1 MRDDGLNRDEL
12 TGIICKKW
20 ESPSPKAV
28 FLLVHGLGAFSGRWD
43 LLACFF
49 LKNGISSYA
58 IELKGFGETEGL
70 KGHIESFD
78 IYFNDILSLREI
90 IKRENQGKKIF
101 LVGESMGALICFLLA
116 GLEPDLFNGL
126 ICLSPAFKSRLKF
139 SPVDKIKIYA
149 CALFNPRKQFK
160 VPFDS
165 LMCARDVDSRKTM
178 DTDIREHRLATAR
191 LFSNIVFAEM
201 RANFL
206 KNKIKI
212 PVLFQ
217 VAGDFD
223 KLTDPEE
230 AKRVFRGLKT
240 RDKEIIEYPQM
251 YHSLSVELDREK
263 IFQDMLEWVNKRI

>member
-1 MRDDGLNRDEL
+1 MNRDEEA
-12 TGIICKKW
+12 GIIYKKW
-20 ESPSPKAV
+20 ECPSPKAV

-43 LLACFF
+43 LTASFF
-49 LKNGISSYA
+49 IKNGISSYA
-58 IELKGFGETEGL
+58 IELKGFGETEDL
-70 KGHIESFD
+70 KGHVDSFK
-78 IYFNDILSLREI
+78 IYLNDILSLRAI

-101 LVGESMGALICFLLA
+101 LVGESMGALISFLLV
-116 GLEPDLFNGL
+116 GRKPDLFDGL

-139 SPVDKIKIYA
+139 SLVERSKIYA

-165 LMCARDVDSRKTM
+165 LMCTRDADSRKTM

-191 LFSNIVFAEM
+191 LFSNIVFAEI

-223 KLTDPEE
+223 KLIDPEE
-230 AKRVFRGLKT
+230 AKKVFKGLKT
-240 RDKEIIEYPQM
+240 KDKEIIEYPQM
-251 YHSLSVELDREK
+251 YHSFSVELDREK
-263 IFQDMLEWVNKRI
+263 IFQDMLDWVTRRI